1 MFPREEPVLQLRSFI
16 LLAASLGFV
25 IRDATGDVIM
35 AGSNSLGC
43 YTSIFQVEAWG
54 LLEAVRGAHSLNL
67 SNVVIEGD
75 NLVVVNA
82 VNKIW
87 QIPWEIDNI
96 ICDVG
101 LELLKFNSVSM
112 KHCFREANRAAD
124 FMAHR
129 GHAVS
134 SLCFSFPPYDMDF
147 SLLIRKDV
155 LGWPPD

>member
-1 MFPREEPVLQLRSFI
+1 MSLRQCHPVKKFSHNSQ
-16 LLAASLGFV
+16 ASLGFV
-25 IRDATGDVIM
+25 IRDHLGEVIL
-35 AGSNSLGC
+35 AGLNSLGC
-43 YTSIFQVEAWG
+43 CTSILQAEAWG
-54 LLEAVRGAHSLNL
+54 LLEAVRGAYSLNL
-67 SNVVIEGD
+67 SNVMIEGD
-75 NLVVVNA
+75 KFAVINT

-87 QIPWEIDNI
+87 HIPWKIDNI
-96 ICDVG
+96 ICNVG
-101 LELLKFNSVSM
+101 MELLKFNSVYV
-112 KHCFREANRAAD
+112 KHCFREANRAAN